1 VSVLDKTELELL
13 AALPVPLAV
22 FDRAARL
29 VGCTPGY
36 AKLTGLELA
45 WLARGPSW
53 SELVTRLRAERQLPE
68 VADPAA
74 WRDTER
80 TRLTALA
87 RPLEEQLYLPD
98 GRTLKR
104 TATPLTGG
112 GFVLAFEDMTDRLAA
127 ARAVNEAALVQ
138 RQTLDHLDDALAVF
152 GGDARLKLAN
162 AAFQRLWPELDPRG
176 AGSRLADVL
185 AATGV
190 PWTVARVLS
199 RQAGAHRFTRAD
211 GMLLEA
217 SHLPLPDGAAL
228 LRFVD
233 VTAAAKLEAALRAEA
248 EATDAAS
255 RMKSEFVATL
265 AQEAGKPLETIRA
278 AAELLAG
285 GHIGELNR
293 RQADTATTIATSARR
308 LANMVHDILDLAAI
322 EAGLRPLERAPF
334 DLYEALASLTAA
346 VAERARTA
354 RLTLAFDCAPT
365 IGFFDG
371 DARRIRQAVLH
382 LLNNAITHTPAGG
395 RVSLSVKRSADSVE
409 IVVADTG
416 VGIARA
422 ELPHV
427 QEPFVRGDDAGAGL
441 GLTLVRRFVE
451 LHAGEV
457 TISSIRGRG
466 TTVVLHLPVASA
478 TG

>member
-1 VSVLDKTELELL
+1 MSVLDKAELELL
-13 AALPVPLAV
+13 AAMPVPLAV
-22 FDRAARL
+22 FDRSARL

-36 AKLTGLELA
+36 AKLTGIEPA

-53 SELVTRLRAERQLPE
+53 SELVARLRAERQLPE

-74 WRDTER
+74 WRDAER
-80 TRLTALA
+80 ARLIALA
-87 RPLEEQLYLPD
+87 HAHEEQLYLPD

-104 TATPLTGG
+104 TATPLAGG
-112 GFVLAFEDMTDRLAA
+112 GFVLAFEDMSERLAA

-162 AAFQRLWPELDPRG
+162 AAFHRLWPD
-176 AGSRLADVL
+176 AGGRLADVL

-199 RQAGAHRFTRAD
+199 RQADTHRFTRAD
-211 GMLLEA
+211 GILLEV

-228 LRFVD
+228 LRFID
-233 VTAAAKLEAALRAEA
+233 VTAAAKLEGALRAEA
-248 EATDAAS
+248 EATTAAS

-278 AAELLAG
+278 SAELLAG

-293 RQADTATTIATSARR
+293 RQMDTAATIATSARR
-308 LANMVHDILDLAAI
+308 LATMVEDILDLAAI
-322 EAGLRPLERAPF
+322 EAGSRPLERAPF
-334 DLYEALASLTAA
+334 DLYDALASLTAA

-354 RLTLAFDCAPT
+354 RLTLAFDCPPA
-365 IGFFDG
+365 IGVFDG

-382 LLNNAITHTPAGG
+382 LLNNAINHTPAGG
-395 RVSLSVKRSADSVE
+395 RVSLSARRSGDGIE
-409 IVVADTG
+409 IAVADTG

-422 ELPHV
+422 DLPHV
-427 QEPFVRGDDAGAGL
+427 QEPFVRGGESGAGL

-457 TISSIRGRG
+457 RISSIRGRG
-466 TTVVLHLPVASA
+466 TTVVLHLPVTSA